1 MQVVLL
7 AGVGEVPSLA
17 LSQELL
23 RPRKLARLK
32 QILDERTAMLYPT
45 FAPAARLPAEEGG
58 RLARMLISGE
68 SLHCLSTLC

>member
-1 MQVVLL
+1 MVLL
-7 AGVGEVPSLA
+7 AGVDEVPSLT

-32 QILDERTAMLYPT
+32 RILDEGTAMLYPT
-45 FAPAARLPAEEGG
+45 FAPAARLPAEEGS

-68 SLHCLSTLC
+68 SSRRLSTLC

>member
-32 QILDERTAMLYPT
+32 QILDEGTAMLYPT

-58 RLARMLISGE
+58 RLARMLISSE

>member
-7 AGVGEVPSLA
+7 AGVEEVPSLA

-32 QILDERTAMLYPT
+32 QILDEGTAMLYPDLR
-45 FAPAARLPAEEGG
+45 ARCPPARRG
-58 RLARMLISGE
+58 RRSPGRA
-68 SLHCLSTLC
+68 C